1 MDVLVDG
8 ELESLLGMFN
18 FDQCSSSK
26 EGRHRDEMLGVS
38 SLYNDH
44 LHHHQNNVLS
54 SDHHPL
60 LVHDMLPFGS
70 MSGGNFPTKLDSWDQ
85 NHLQETAKHKRKQLN
100 IENLHNT
107 NSNCDVTRQEL
118 VKAKKKHRVSLESNT
133 VDESNTSWRDGQ
145 SISNISYDDKS
156 SATSV
161 KGKTRATKGT
171 ATDPQSLYARKRR
184 EKINER
190 LKTLQNLVPNGTKV
204 DISTMLEEAVNYV
217 KFLQLQIKLLSSD
230 DLWMYAPLAYNGLD
244 MGLHHNLVSACVKG
258 LQITM

>member
-1 MDVLVDG
+1 MEVFVDG

-26 EGRHRDEMLGVS
+26 EERPQDETLGLS
-38 SLYNDH
+38 SLYNGH
-44 LHHHQNNVLS
+44 LHHHHQNSVLS
-54 SDHHPL
+54 PDQHAFLIP
-60 LVHDMLPFGS
+60 DMFPFGV
-70 MSGGNFPTKLDSWDQ
+70 MPGGNLPAMLDSWDQ
-85 NHLQETAKHKRKQLN
+85 NHIQETATLKRKLLN
-100 IENLHNT
+100 VESVH
-107 NSNCDVTRQEL
+107 NSNSNRDVTRQDL
-118 VKAKKKHRVSLESNT
+118 IKAKKKQRISQESNS
-133 VDESNTSWRDGQ
+133 VDESITNWIDGQ
-145 SISNISYDDKS
+145 SQTNSSDDEKAS
-156 SATSV
+156 VTSV

-204 DISTMLEEAVNYV
+204 DISTMLEEAVHYV

-244 MGLHHNLVSACVKG
+244 MGFHHNLLSR
-258 LQITM
+258 LM

>member
-1 MDVLVDG
+1 MDVFVDG

-18 FDQCSSSK
+18 FDQYTSSK
-26 EGRHRDEMLGVS
+26 EERPRDEMLGLA

-44 LHHHQNNVLS
+44 LHHQNNFLP
-54 SDHHPL
+54 SDHHALANP
-60 LVHDMLPFGS
+60 DMFPFGA
-70 MSGGNFPTKLDSWDQ
+70 MAGGNLPTMLDDSWDQ
-85 NHLQETAKHKRKQLN
+85 NQLQEAATLKRKLHN
-100 IENLHNT
+100 VENLHN

-118 VKAKKKHRVSLESNT
+118 VKAKKKQRVSLESNT
-133 VDESNTSWRDGQ
+133 VDEINTNWRDGQ
-145 SISNISYDDKS
+145 SQSNSSDDEKAS
-156 SATSV
+156 VTSV

-204 DISTMLEEAVNYV
+204 DISTMLEEAVHYV

-230 DLWMYAPLAYNGLD
+230 ELWMYAPLAYNGLD
-244 MGLHHNLVSACVKG
+244 MGFHHNLLSR
-258 LQITM
+258 LM

>member
-1 MDVLVDG
+1 MDVFVDG

-18 FDQCSSSK
+18 FDQYSSSK
-26 EGRHRDEMLGVS
+26 EERPRDEMLGLA

-54 SDHHPL
+54 SDHHAL
-60 LVHDMLPFGS
+60 LNPDMFPFGA
-70 MSGGNFPTKLDSWDQ
+70 MTGGNPPTMLEDSWDQ
-85 NHLQETAKHKRKQLN
+85 NQFQETATLKRKLHN
-100 IENLHNT
+100 VENLHNT

-118 VKAKKKHRVSLESNT
+118 VKAKKKQRVSQESNT
-133 VDESNTSWRDGQ
+133 VDESNTNWIDGQ
-145 SISNISYDDKS
+145 SQSNSSDDEKAS
-156 SATSV
+156 VTSA

-204 DISTMLEEAVNYV
+204 DISTMLEEAVHYV

-230 DLWMYAPLAYNGLD
+230 ELWMYAPLAYNGLD
-244 MGLHHNLVSACVKG
+244 MGFHHNLLSR
-258 LQITM
+258 LM

>member
-1 MDVLVDG
+1 MDVFVDG

-26 EGRHRDEMLGVS
+26 EERPRDEMLGFA

-44 LHHHQNNVLS
+44 LHHHQNSLLP
-54 SDHHPL
+54 SDHHAL
-60 LVHDMLPFGS
+60 LTSDMYPFAA
-70 MSGGNFPTKLDSWDQ
+70 MKGGNLPTMPDSWDQ
-85 NHLQETAKHKRKQLN
+85 NQLQETATLKRKLLN
-100 IENLHNT
+100 LENQHNT

-118 VKAKKKHRVSLESNT
+118 VKAKKKQRVSQESNT
-133 VDESNTSWRDGQ
+133 AEESNTNWRDGQ
-145 SISNISYDDKS
+145 SQSNSSDDEKAS
-156 SATSV
+156 VTSV

-204 DISTMLEEAVNYV
+204 DISTMLEEAVHYV

-244 MGLHHNLVSACVKG
+244 MGFHHNLLSR
-258 LQITM
+258 LM

>member
-1 MDVLVDG
+1 MDVFVDG

-26 EGRHRDEMLGVS
+26 EEKPQDEMLSLS
-38 SLYNDH
+38 SLYNGH
-44 LHHHQNNVLS
+44 LHHHHQNNVLK
-54 SDHHPL
+54 L
-60 LVHDMLPFGS
+60 LNV
-70 MSGGNFPTKLDSWDQ
+70 
-85 NHLQETAKHKRKQLN
+85 
-100 IENLHNT
+100 ENPHNT

-118 VKAKKKHRVSLESNT
+118 VKAKKKQRVSQESNT
-133 VDESNTSWRDGQ
+133 ADESNTNWRDGQ
-145 SISNISYDDKS
+145 SQSNSSDDEKAS
-156 SATSV
+156 VTSV

-204 DISTMLEEAVNYV
+204 DISTMLEEAVHYV

-230 DLWMYAPLAYNGLD
+230 ELWMYAPLAYNGLD
-244 MGLHHNLVSACVKG
+244 MGFHHNLLSR
-258 LQITM
+258 LM

>member
-1 MDVLVDG
+1 MDVFVDG

-18 FDQCSSSK
+18 FDHCSSSK
-26 EGRHRDEMLGVS
+26 DAERPRDEMLGLA

-44 LHHHQNNVLS
+44 LHHQNNVSS
-54 SDHHPL
+54 SDHHAL
-60 LVHDMLPFGS
+60 LIPDMFPFGA
-70 MSGGNFPTKLDSWDQ
+70 MPGGNLPTMLDSWDQ
-85 NHLQETAKHKRKQLN
+85 NHLQETETLKRKLLN
-100 IENLHNT
+100 VENLYKT
-107 NSNCDVTRQEL
+107 NCDDIMTRQEL
-118 VKAKKKHRVSLESNT
+118 VKSKKKQRVSPESETVDDSNT
-133 VDESNTSWRDGQ
+133 IWRDGQ
-145 SISNISYDDKS
+145 SLSNSSDDEKAS
-156 SATSV
+156 ITSV

-204 DISTMLEEAVNYV
+204 DISTMLEEAVHYV

-244 MGLHHNLVSACVKG
+244 MGFHHNLLAR
-258 LQITM
+258 LM